1 MTASKAAPGS
11 PQNARKRRTKK
22 EPKRVWKMN
31 IPESQNLDSVIP
43 VAVAVADFF
52 IAILDQDITYTFM
65 NTSTTRRMNSA
76 DGLSMKD
83 RDSDITTTTHTTDE
97 VTPGE
102 CSAD

>member
-31 IPESQNLDSVIP
+31 VPKNQSSGSVVP
-43 VAVAVADFF
+43 VAAAVAVFF
-52 IAILDQDITYTFM
+52 IAILDQDITYFLM
-65 NTSTTRRMNSA
+65 NTSMMRRMDSA
-76 DGLSMKD
+76 NGLNMKV
-83 RDSDITTTTHTTDE
+83 RDSDITTTTLTTDE

-102 CSAD
+102 CSMD

>member
-1 MTASKAAPGS
+1 
-11 PQNARKRRTKK
+11 
-22 EPKRVWKMN
+22 MN

-52 IAILDQDITYTFM
+52 IAILNQDITYILM
-65 NTSTTRRMNSA
+65 NTSMTRRMAPA
-76 DGLSMKD
+76 DGLNMRD
-83 RDSDITTTTHTTDE
+83 RDSGITTTTHTTDE